1 MQQSPSPYRSPN
13 ESRSV
18 SFAVADNVVVREGG
32 VSNDVTDERLSATT
46 TTPHGASDASA
57 DRRVAAGRRAT
68 ELSSATG
75 ARPQTTRD
83 SVSDTM
89 NGEIETLEDLSQH
102 YQDSVPADLREA
114 NTFDWYL
121 RELYD
126 DPRIAR
132 NAHQR
137 VADMFDYY
145 GTEYD
150 EDAGVVEYLM
160 ASEDPLHEG
169 ENIFYG
175 REVHESI
182 HEFVNKVKSGAR
194 GLGPEKRIKLLL
206 GPVGSGKSH
215 FDLMVRRYFED
226 YTMRDEG
233 RMYTFRWTNLCDVI
247 RDQDPADDTVQ
258 SPMNQDP
265 IVLLPQEQRDRVI
278 ERLNEN
284 LDAPYTIRNEQ
295 SLDPASEFY
304 MDKLLAEYDDDLQSV
319 LENHVEIIRLV
330 ASENKR
336 QCIETFEPKD
346 KKNQDETEL
355 TGDVNYSKLAV
366 YGESDPRAFDYSGAF
381 CNANRG
387 LFSGEE
393 LLKLQREFLYDFLH
407 ASQEQ
412 TIKPKNNPR
421 IDIDQ
426 VIVGRTNMPEY
437 RDKKGDEKMEAF
449 NDRTKRIDFPYV
461 LEYTQEAEIYR
472 KMLRNA
478 DVPHMHIEPHAMEMA
493 GLFGVLTRITEPDG
507 ERISLT
513 QKAKAYNGEIDDGDD
528 VDVKKLREEGES
540 KADIAEGME
549 GVSARFIG
557 DEIAEAIMDSTH
569 RGRDYL
575 SPLSIF
581 THFEENL
588 ENHGSIPEEN
598 VERYHR
604 YLEMVRDEYKER
616 AIEDVRHALAY
627 DLDEIQRQGEKY
639 MDHVMAYIDDATVRD
654 ELTGREQDPD
664 EKFLRSVEEKLEI
677 PSDRKDDFRQEVSN
691 WVSRRAR
698 EGTSF
703 NPQDNDRLR
712 RALER
717 KLWEDKKHNIN
728 FSALVSANELDDDE
742 RNAWIDALEEQGYSR
757 EGAREVLE
765 FAGAEVAK
773 AELET

>member
-1 MQQSPSPYRSPN
+1 M
-13 ESRSV
+13 
-18 SFAVADNVVVREGG
+18 
-32 VSNDVTDERLSATT
+32 
-46 TTPHGASDASA
+46 
-57 DRRVAAGRRAT
+57 
-68 ELSSATG
+68 TG
-75 ARPQTTRD
+75 D
-83 SVSDTM
+83 
-89 NGEIETLEDLSQH
+89 IETLEELSRQ
-102 YQDSVPADLREA
+102 YRESMPADLREA
-114 NTFDWYL
+114 KTFDWYL
-121 RELYD
+121 EKVHE
-126 DPRIAR
+126 DPKLAR
-132 NAHQR
+132 NANQR
-137 VADMFDYY
+137 VADMFDHY

-160 ASEDPLHEG
+160 ASEDPLHDG
-169 ENIFYG
+169 ENVFYG

-215 FDLMVRRYFED
+215 FDWMVRRYFED
-226 YTMRDEG
+226 YTLRDEG
-233 RMYTFRWTNLCDVI
+233 RMYTFRWVNLGDVI
-247 RDQDPADDTVQ
+247 RDQDPGDDTVQ

-265 IVLLPQEQRDRVI
+265 LVLLPQEQRDSVI
-278 ERLNEN
+278 ETLNEQ
-284 LDAPYTIRNEQ
+284 LDAPYTVRNEQ

-304 MDKLLAEYDDDLQSV
+304 MDRLLGHYDDDLQAV

-355 TGDVNYSKLAV
+355 TGDINYSKLAI

-387 LFSGEE
+387 IFSGEE

-407 ASQEQ
+407 ATQEQ

-461 LEYTQEAEIYR
+461 LEYEQESEIYR

-478 DVPHMHIEPHAMEMA
+478 DVPDMHIEPHALEMA
-493 GLFGVLTRITEPDG
+493 GLFGVLTRIEEPDG
-507 ERISLT
+507 ETITLL
-513 QKAKAYNGEIDDGDD
+513 QKAKAYNGEIDEIDD
-528 VDVKKLREEGES
+528 VDVKKLREEGEA
-540 KADIAEGME
+540 KADIAEGMD

-569 RGRDYL
+569 RDRDYL
-575 SPLSIF
+575 SPLTVF
-581 THFEENL
+581 NHFEQNL

-598 VERYHR
+598 LDRYYR
-604 YLEMVRDEYKER
+604 YLELVREEYKDR

-627 DLDEIQRQGEKY
+627 DIDEIQRQGEKY
-639 MDHVMAYIDDATVRD
+639 MDHVMAYIDDATVED

-664 EKFLRSVEEKLEI
+664 EKFLRSVEEKLDI

-742 RNAWIDALEEQGYSR
+742 RNAWVDALVEQGYSR

-773 AELET
+773 AELEE

>member
-1 MQQSPSPYRSPN
+1 MSS
-13 ESRSV
+13 
-18 SFAVADNVVVREGG
+18 
-32 VSNDVTDERLSATT
+32 ER
-46 TTPHGASDASA
+46 
-57 DRRVAAGRRAT
+57 
-68 ELSSATG
+68 
-75 ARPQTTRD
+75 
-83 SVSDTM
+83 
-89 NGEIETLEDLSQH
+89 ETLEDLSRS
-102 YQDSVPADLREA
+102 YKDSVPADLREA
-114 NTFDWYL
+114 KSFQWYL
-121 RELYD
+121 QEVYD

-137 VADMFDYY
+137 VADMFDHY
-145 GTEYD
+145 GTTYD

-160 ASEDPLHEG
+160 ASEDPLHDG
-169 ENIFYG
+169 ENVFYG

-215 FDLMVRRYFED
+215 FDWMVRRYFED
-226 YTMRDEG
+226 FTMREAG
-233 RMYTFRWTNLCDVI
+233 RMYTFRWVNLCDVI
-247 RDQDPADDTVQ
+247 RDQDPADDTVR
-258 SPMNQDP
+258 SPMHQDP
-265 IVLLPQEQRDRVI
+265 LVLLPQEQRDRVI
-278 ERLNEN
+278 DQLNDA
-284 LDAPYTIRNEQ
+284 LDAPYTIDNEQ

-304 MDKLLAEYDDDLQSV
+304 MDRLLAQYDDDLQTV
-319 LENHVEIIRLV
+319 LENHVEIVRLV

-336 QCIETFEPKD
+336 QCVETFEPKD

-461 LEYTQEAEIYR
+461 LEYEEEAEIYR

-478 DVPHMHIEPHAMEMA
+478 DVPNMHIEPHAMEMA

-507 ERISLT
+507 DAISLV
-513 QKAKAYNGEIDDGDD
+513 QKAKAYNGEIDDSDD
-528 VDVKKLREEGES
+528 IDAKKLREEGEA
-540 KADIAEGME
+540 KADVAEGMD

-569 RGRDYL
+569 RGREYL
-575 SPLSIF
+575 SPLTVFS
-581 THFEENL
+581 HFEENL
-588 ENHGSIPEEN
+588 EAHGSIQEEN

-604 YLEMVRDEYKER
+604 YLEMVREEYKAR

-639 MDHVMAYIDDATVRD
+639 MDHVMAYIDDKTIED
-654 ELTGREQDPD
+654 ELTGREQEPD
-664 EKFLRSVEEKLEI
+664 EKFLRSVEEQLEI
-677 PSDRKDDFRQEVSN
+677 PADRKDDFRQEVSN

-717 KLWEDKKHNIN
+717 KLWADKKHNIN

-742 RNAWIDALEEQGYSR
+742 RNAWIDALVDQGYSR
-757 EGAREVLE
+757 EGAKEVLE

-773 AELET
+773 SELEGDA

>member
-1 MQQSPSPYRSPN
+1 MN
-13 ESRSV
+13 G
-18 SFAVADNVVVREGG
+18 D
-32 VSNDVTDERLSATT
+32 
-46 TTPHGASDASA
+46 
-57 DRRVAAGRRAT
+57 RAT
-68 ELSSATG
+68 
-75 ARPQTTRD
+75 
-83 SVSDTM
+83 
-89 NGEIETLEDLSQH
+89 LESLSQE
-102 YQDSVPADLREA
+102 YRESVPEDLREA
-114 NTFDWYL
+114 KSFEWYL
-121 RELYD
+121 DAVYE

-137 VADMFDYY
+137 VADMFDHY
-145 GTEYD
+145 GTDYD
-150 EDAGVVEYLM
+150 EDAGVVEYRM
-160 ASEDPLHEG
+160 ASEDPLHGG
-169 ENIFYG
+169 ENTFYG

-194 GLGPEKRIKLLL
+194 GLGPQKRIKLLL

-215 FDLMVRRYFED
+215 FDWMVRRYFED
-226 YTMRDEG
+226 YTTTDAG
-233 RMYTFRWTNLCDVI
+233 RMYTFRWTDLGDVI
-247 RDQDPADDTVQ
+247 RDQDPEDDTVV

-265 IVLLPQEQRDRVI
+265 LVLLPQPQRNGVV
-278 ERLNEN
+278 ERLNER
-284 LDAPYTIRNEQ
+284 LDAPYTIRNDQ
-295 SLDPASEFY
+295 ALDPASEFY
-304 MDKLLAEYDDDLQSV
+304 LDSLLAHYDDNLQAV
-319 LENHVEIIRLV
+319 LENHVEVIRLV

-336 QCIETFEPKD
+336 QCVETFEPKD

-366 YGESDPRAFDYSGAF
+366 YGESDPRAFDYAGAF

-437 RDKKGDEKMEAF
+437 REKKGDEKMEAF

-461 LEYTQEAEIYR
+461 LEYDEEAEIYR

-478 DVPHMHIEPHAMEMA
+478 DVPDMHIEPHAMEMA

-507 ERISLT
+507 SVSLV
-513 QKAKAYNGEIDDGDD
+513 QKAKAYNGEIDEGDD
-528 VDVKKLREEGES
+528 IDARKLRENGEES
-540 KADIAEGME
+540 ADIGEGMD

-569 RGRDYL
+569 RDRSYL
-575 SPLSIF
+575 SPLSVF
-581 THFEENL
+581 SHFEANL
-588 ENHGSIPEEN
+588 ENHGSIPEDN
-598 VERYHR
+598 LDRYYR
-604 YLEMVRDEYKER
+604 YLELVREEYKER

-627 DLDEIQRQGEKY
+627 DLEEIQRQGEKY
-639 MDHVMAYIDDATVRD
+639 MDHVMAYIDDDTIED
-654 ELTGREQDPD
+654 ELTGRKQEPD
-664 EKFLRSVEEKLEI
+664 ETFLRSVEEKLEI
-677 PSDRKDDFRQEVSN
+677 PEDRKDDFRQEVSN

-698 EGTSF
+698 DGTSF
-703 NPQDNDRLR
+703 DPQDNDRLR

-742 RNAWIDALEEQGYSR
+742 RSAWIDALIEQGYSP

-773 AELET
+773 SELEG

>member
-1 MQQSPSPYRSPN
+1 MNGDRVTLETLSQQYKT
-13 ESRSV
+13 SV
-18 SFAVADNVVVREGG
+18 P
-32 VSNDVTDERLSATT
+32 TDL
-46 TTPHGASDASA
+46 
-57 DRRVAAGRRAT
+57 
-68 ELSSATG
+68 
-75 ARPQTTRD
+75 RD
-83 SVSDTM
+83 SKS
-89 NGEIETLEDLSQH
+89 
-102 YQDSVPADLREA
+102 
-114 NTFDWYL
+114 FDWYL
-121 RELYD
+121 EEVYE
-126 DPRIAR
+126 DPRVAR

-150 EDAGVVEYLM
+150 EDAGVVEYRM
-160 ASEDPLHEG
+160 ASQDPLHDG
-169 ENIFYG
+169 ENTFYG

-194 GLGPEKRIKLLL
+194 RLGPQKRIKLLL

-215 FDLMVRRYFED
+215 FDWMSRRYFEA
-226 YTMRDEG
+226 YTQTDAG
-233 RMYTFRWTNLCDVI
+233 RMYTFRWVNLCDVI
-247 RDQDPADDTVQ
+247 EDQDPADDTVQ

-265 IVLLPQEQRDRVI
+265 LVLLPQKQRNKVI
-278 ERLNEN
+278 ERLNEE
-284 LDAPYTIRNEQ
+284 LDAPYTIRNKQ
-295 SLDPASEFY
+295 TLDPASEFY
-304 MDKLLAEYDDDLQSV
+304 LDNLLAQYNDDLETV
-319 LENHVEIIRLV
+319 LENHIEIVRLV

-355 TGDVNYSKLAV
+355 TGDVNYSKLAI

-437 RDKKGDEKMEAF
+437 REKKGDEKMEAF
-449 NDRTKRIDFPYV
+449 NDRTKRVDFPYV
-461 LEYTQEAEIYR
+461 LEYDEEAEIYR

-478 DVPHMHIEPHAMEMA
+478 DVPDMHIEPHAMEMA
-493 GLFGVLTRITEPDG
+493 GLFGVLTRISDPDG
-507 ERISLT
+507 NVSLI
-513 QKAKAYNGEIDDGDD
+513 QKAKAYNGELDDGDD
-528 VDVKKLREEGES
+528 IDVKKIRENGEQ
-540 KADIAEGME
+540 KADIGEGME
-549 GVSARFIG
+549 GVSARFVG
-557 DEIAEAIMDSTH
+557 DEIAEAIMDSRH
-569 RGRDYL
+569 RGRTYL
-575 SPLSIF
+575 SPLSVF
-581 THFEENL
+581 SHFETNL

-598 VERYHR
+598 LDRYYR
-604 YLEMVRDEYKER
+604 YLEMVREEYRER

-639 MDHVMAYIDDATVRD
+639 MDHVMAYIDDATVED
-654 ELTGREQDPD
+654 SLTGREQDPD
-664 EKFLRSVEEKLEI
+664 ETFLRSVEEELEI
-677 PSDRKDDFRQEVSN
+677 PEDRKDDFRQEVSN

-703 NPQDNDRLR
+703 DPQDNDRLR

-742 RNAWIDALEEQGYSR
+742 RNSWVSALVDRGYS
-757 EGAREVLE
+757 EAGAREVLE

-773 AELET
+773 TELEA

>member
-1 MQQSPSPYRSPN
+1 MN
-13 ESRSV
+13 G
-18 SFAVADNVVVREGG
+18 D
-32 VSNDVTDERLSATT
+32 
-46 TTPHGASDASA
+46 
-57 DRRVAAGRRAT
+57 RAT
-68 ELSSATG
+68 
-75 ARPQTTRD
+75 
-83 SVSDTM
+83 
-89 NGEIETLEDLSQH
+89 LESLSQE
-102 YQDSVPADLREA
+102 YRESVPEDLREA
-114 NTFDWYL
+114 KSFEWYL
-121 RELYD
+121 DAVYE

-137 VADMFDYY
+137 VADMFDHY
-145 GTEYD
+145 GTDYD
-150 EDAGVVEYLM
+150 EDAGVVEYRM
-160 ASEDPLHEG
+160 ASEDPLHDG
-169 ENIFYG
+169 ENTFYG

-194 GLGPEKRIKLLL
+194 GLGPQKRIKLLL

-215 FDLMVRRYFED
+215 FDWMVRRYFED
-226 YTMRDEG
+226 YTATDAG
-233 RMYTFRWTNLCDVI
+233 RMYTFRWTDLGDVI
-247 RDQDPADDTVQ
+247 RDQDPEDDVVV

-265 IVLLPQEQRDRVI
+265 LVLLPQEQRDGVL
-278 ERLNEN
+278 ERLNEH
-284 LDAPYTIRNEQ
+284 LDAPYTIRNDQ
-295 SLDPASEFY
+295 TLDPASEFY
-304 MDKLLAEYDDDLQSV
+304 LDSLLAHYDDDLQAV
-319 LENHVEIIRLV
+319 LENHIEIIRLV

-336 QCIETFEPKD
+336 QCVETFEPKD

-355 TGDVNYSKLAV
+355 TGDVNYSKLAI
-366 YGESDPRAFDYSGAF
+366 YGESDPRAFDYAGAF

-437 RDKKGDEKMEAF
+437 REKKGDEKMEAF

-461 LEYTQEAEIYR
+461 LEYDEEAEIYR

-478 DVPHMHIEPHAMEMA
+478 DVPDMHIEPHALEMA

-507 ERISLT
+507 SVSLV
-513 QKAKAYNGEIDDGDD
+513 QKAKAYNGEIDESDD
-528 VDVKKLREEGES
+528 IDARKLRENGEEA
-540 KADIAEGME
+540 ADIGEGMD

-569 RGRDYL
+569 RDRSYL
-575 SPLSIF
+575 SPLSVF
-581 THFEENL
+581 SHFEANL
-588 ENHGSIPEEN
+588 ENHGSIPEDN
-598 VERYHR
+598 LERYYR
-604 YLEMVRDEYKER
+604 YLELVREEYKER

-627 DLDEIQRQGEKY
+627 DLEEIQRQGEKY
-639 MDHVMAYIDDATVRD
+639 MDHVMAYIDDDTVED
-654 ELTGREQDPD
+654 ELTGREQEPD
-664 EKFLRSVEEKLEI
+664 ETFLRSVEEKLEI
-677 PSDRKDDFRQEVSN
+677 PEDRKNDFRQEVSN

-698 EGTSF
+698 DGTSF
-703 NPQDNDRLR
+703 DPQDNDRLR

-742 RNAWIDALEEQGYSR
+742 RSAWIDALVNQGYSP

-773 AELET
+773 SELEG

>member
-1 MQQSPSPYRSPN
+1 M
-13 ESRSV
+13 
-18 SFAVADNVVVREGG
+18 
-32 VSNDVTDERLSATT
+32 
-46 TTPHGASDASA
+46 
-57 DRRVAAGRRAT
+57 
-68 ELSSATG
+68 TG
-75 ARPQTTRD
+75 D
-83 SVSDTM
+83 
-89 NGEIETLEDLSQH
+89 IETLEELSKQ
-102 YQDSVPADLREA
+102 YRESMPADLREA
-114 NTFDWYL
+114 KTFDWYL
-121 RELYD
+121 EKVHE
-126 DPRIAR
+126 DPKLAR
-132 NAHQR
+132 NANQR
-137 VADMFDYY
+137 VADMFDHY

-160 ASEDPLHEG
+160 ASEDPLHDG
-169 ENIFYG
+169 ENVFYG

-215 FDLMVRRYFED
+215 FDWMVRRYFED
-226 YTMRDEG
+226 YTLRDEG
-233 RMYTFRWTNLCDVI
+233 RMYTFRWVNLGDVI
-247 RDQDPADDTVQ
+247 RDQDPGDDTVQ

-265 IVLLPQEQRDRVI
+265 LVLLPQEQRDSVI
-278 ERLNEN
+278 EQLNER
-284 LDAPYTIRNEQ
+284 LDAPYTIRSEQ

-304 MDKLLAEYDDDLQSV
+304 MDRLLAHYDDDLQAV

-355 TGDVNYSKLAV
+355 TGDINYSKLAI

-387 LFSGEE
+387 IFSGEE

-407 ASQEQ
+407 ATQEQ

-461 LEYTQEAEIYR
+461 LEYDQESEIYR

-478 DVPHMHIEPHAMEMA
+478 DVPDMHIEPHALEMA
-493 GLFGVLTRITEPDG
+493 GLFGVLTRIEEPDG
-507 ERISLT
+507 ETITLL
-513 QKAKAYNGEIDDGDD
+513 QKAKAYNGEIDEIDD
-528 VDVKKLREEGES
+528 IDVKKLREEGES
-540 KADIAEGME
+540 KADIAEGMD

-575 SPLSIF
+575 SPLTVF
-581 THFEENL
+581 NHFEQNL

-598 VERYHR
+598 LDRYYR
-604 YLEMVRDEYKER
+604 YLELVREEYKDR

-627 DLDEIQRQGEKY
+627 DIDEIQRQGEKY
-639 MDHVMAYIDDATVRD
+639 MDHVMAYIDDATVED

-664 EKFLRSVEEKLEI
+664 EKFLRSVEEKLDI

-742 RNAWIDALEEQGYSR
+742 RNAWVDALVEQGYSR

-773 AELET
+773 AELEE

>member
-1 MQQSPSPYRSPN
+1 M
-13 ESRSV
+13 
-18 SFAVADNVVVREGG
+18 
-32 VSNDVTDERLSATT
+32 
-46 TTPHGASDASA
+46 
-57 DRRVAAGRRAT
+57 
-68 ELSSATG
+68 
-75 ARPQTTRD
+75 
-83 SVSDTM
+83 
-89 NGEIETLEDLSQH
+89 ETLEDLSKE
-102 YQDSVPADLREA
+102 YRNSIPSDLRE
-114 NTFDWYL
+114 TRSFDWYL
-121 RELYD
+121 DELYE

-150 EDAGVVEYLM
+150 ETLGVVEYQL
-160 ASEDPLHEG
+160 ASQDPLNDG
-169 ENIFYG
+169 ENTFYG
-175 REVHESI
+175 RNIHESI

-206 GPVGSGKSH
+206 GPVGSGKSE
-215 FDLMVRRYFED
+215 FDRQVRTYFED
-226 YTMRDEG
+226 YSLREAG
-233 RMYTFRWTNLCDVI
+233 RMYTFRWISLCDVI
-247 RDQDPADDTVQ
+247 RDQDPADDVVR

-265 IVLLPQEQRDRVI
+265 LILLPQAQRDKVI
-278 ERLNEN
+278 AGLNER

-304 MDKLLAEYDDDLQSV
+304 MDRLLEHYDDDLQQV
-319 LENHVEIIRLV
+319 LENHIEVVRLV
-330 ASENKR
+330 ADENKR

-355 TGDVNYSKLAV
+355 TGDVNYSKIAV

-387 LFSGEE
+387 IFSGEE

-407 ASQEQ
+407 ATQEQ

-461 LEYTQEAEIYR
+461 LQYEEEAKIYE

-478 DVPHMHIEPHAMEMA
+478 DVPDIHVEPHTLQMA
-493 GLFGVLTRITEPDG
+493 GLFGVLTRIQEPDG
-507 ERISLT
+507 GQVSVV
-513 QKAKAYNGEIDDGDD
+513 QKAKAYNGEIDEADD
-528 VDVKKLREEGES
+528 IDVKKLREEASEI
-540 KADIAEGME
+540 ADLGEGMD
-549 GVSARFIG
+549 GVSPRFIG
-557 DEIAEAIMDSTH
+557 DEIAEAIMDSMH
-569 RGRDYL
+569 RGRDFL
-575 SPLSIF
+575 SPLTTF
-581 THFEENL
+581 NHLEENL
-588 ENHGSIPEEN
+588 ENHGSIPQEN
-598 VERYHR
+598 FETYYR
-604 YLEMVRDEYKER
+604 YLELVREEYRDR

-639 MDHVMAYIDDATVRD
+639 MDHVMAYIDDDTVED
-654 ELTGREQDPD
+654 DITGREQDPD
-664 EKFLRSVEEKLEI
+664 EKFLRDVEEKLDI
-677 PSDRKDDFRQEVSN
+677 PEDRKEDFRQEVSN

-728 FSALVSANELDDDE
+728 FSALVSSGEMDDE
-742 RNAWIDALEEQGYSR
+742 ERNSWIRALVDQGYSKQ
-757 EGAREVLE
+757 GAKEVLE

-773 AELET
+773 TEMEADD